1 MECSID
7 DCFVVDQLYDYPVD
21 FRRVHAEGIINGT
34 AKVMY
39 EFLIQDLISK
49 NGSLIP
55 SRNEKRSD
63 FVKWRLAWK
72 NWSKMKGLTAEEKC
86 FAWKVQQDMLP
97 IGSRIHRN
105 NAERRC
111 LFVLENG
118 QSCQDVQTIEH
129 LFLSCESVGNVYD
142 NLSLILNVYLE
153 RAVQYTD
160 IVHFSFNHRNKKKLN
175 CALWFAVKVM
185 FKVFH
190 NKSRNRAQILREIVK
205 EIDWN
210 IRMNRK
216 LGSLGEILFLKEQ
229 IENRI

>member
-21 FRRVHAEGIINGT
+21 FRRVHAERIINGT

-55 SRNEKRSD
+55 SRSEKRSD
-63 FVKWRLAWK
+63 SVKWSLAWK
-72 NWSKMKGLTAEEKC
+72 NWSKLKGLTAEEKC
-86 FAWKVQQDMLP
+86 IAK

-111 LFVLENG
+111 LIVLENG
-118 QSCQDVQTIEH
+118 QLCQVIQTLEQ
-129 LFLSCESVGNVYD
+129 LFLSCKSVGDVYE

-153 RAVQYTD
+153 RAVQFKD
-160 IVHFSFNHRNKKKLN
+160 IIHFSFNHRNKKKLN
-175 CALWFAVKVM
+175 CALWFAVM
-185 FKVFH
+185 FKVFQ
-190 NKSRNRAQILREIVK
+190 NKSRNKAQILSEVVK

>member
-1 MECSID
+1 MELECSID

-21 FRRVHAEGIINGT
+21 FRRVHAEGNINGT

-55 SRNEKRSD
+55 SRSEKRSD
-63 FVKWRLAWK
+63 SVKWSLAWK
-72 NWSKMKGLTAEEKC
+72 NWSKLKGLTAEEKC

-111 LFVLENG
+111 LIVLENG

-153 RAVQYTD
+153 RAAQFTD
-160 IVHFSFNHRNKKKLN
+160 IAKL
-175 CALWFAVKVM
+175 
-185 FKVFH
+185 
-190 NKSRNRAQILREIVK
+190 SP
-205 EIDWN
+205 
-210 IRMNRK
+210 
-216 LGSLGEILFLKEQ
+216 SSS
-229 IENRI
+229 